1 VLDAKAAMLVEK
13 LFDRCSFVRRRV
25 IEQYDDWAA
34 QMAQQLTQEHT
45 DFILTDVVIEEQV
58 VEAKTMPPGAYG
70 NPRNDGDLVPSP
82 LAMTMDGS
90 LSLRSP
96 GSDHVG
102 NQQEARFIGKDD
114 MGTQPCSVFFMRGHS
129 SCFQRSISSSSRS
142 SARRSGFCGVHP
154 RLCIRRPIWSG

>member
-1 VLDAKAAMLVEK
+1 MLDAKAVMSIEK
-13 LFDRCSFVRRRV
+13 LFDRCSFMRRRV
-25 IEQYDDWAA
+25 IEQYDEGAA

-45 DFILTDVVIEEQV
+45 DFILPDVVIEEQV
-58 VEAKTMPPGAYG
+58 VEAKTMPPRTYR
-70 NPRNDGDLVPSP
+70 NSRNDGDLVPPS
-82 LAMTMDGS
+82 LAVAMNGG
-90 LSLRSP
+90 LALRSP

-114 MGTQPCSVFFMRGHS
+114 MGAQPCGVFFMRGHS